1 MDVFSSVG
9 PVCPICGN
17 TGCYREITPYERN
30 AIELFPKFRKELVP
44 IARALCRSTSSTFS
58 LLPIQLI
65 PYHQYTVDAV
75 IRTLLLG
82 LGCREAG
89 QTGFFGSCLQVDR
102 VDPQSR
108 LTPWLVACWL
118 TMVVRGF
125 QGAHAVL
132 RRFTVLDHV
141 RVVRGTGPWEI
152 AARYCSALFPEGRD
166 PPLQELLARYVRASS
181 RFLFGIPSQERL
193 ASQP

>member
-1 MDVFSSVG
+1 MG

-44 IARALCRSTSSTFS
+44 IARALCRNTSSTFS

-82 LGCREAG
+82 LDCREAG
-89 QTGFFGSCLQVDR
+89 QAGFWGASIQVD
-102 VDPQSR
+102 PESL

-118 TMVVRGF
+118 TMVVRGL
-125 QGAHAVL
+125 QRAHAVL
-132 RRFTVLDHV
+132 RRFYRLDHV
-141 RVVRGTGPWEI
+141 RVVPGAGAWGI
-152 AARYCSALFPEGRD
+152 AAQYGAVLFPEGRD
-166 PPLQELLARYVRASS
+166 PPLQALLVRYVRATS
-181 RFLFGIPSQERL
+181 RFLFGTPSQERL
-193 ASQP
+193 ARKR